1 MRKACFLIAL
11 LLSGP
16 AQANCFAFAGGEYNH
31 HPDVLRAIAWVES
44 GWDNKAVNRNTNGS
58 EDVCQMQINSFWLDH
73 LEDSGITRQGLLDNP
88 CLCVRVGAYVL
99 AYEVASVGNTWL
111 AVGQYH
117 RGPSGSKKQK
127 LAYAAKVRR
136 VFEQLQD

>member
-1 MRKACFLIAL
+1 
-11 LLSGP
+11 
-16 AQANCFAFAGGEYNH
+16 
-31 HPDVLRAIAWVES
+31 
-44 GWDNKAVNRNTNGS
+44 
-58 EDVCQMQINSFWLDH
+58 MQINSFWLNH
-73 LEDSGITRQGLLDNP
+73 LEDFGITRQGLLDSP

-127 LAYAAKVRR
+127 LAYAEKVRR
-136 VFEQLQD
+136 VFEQLKTKGKIQ